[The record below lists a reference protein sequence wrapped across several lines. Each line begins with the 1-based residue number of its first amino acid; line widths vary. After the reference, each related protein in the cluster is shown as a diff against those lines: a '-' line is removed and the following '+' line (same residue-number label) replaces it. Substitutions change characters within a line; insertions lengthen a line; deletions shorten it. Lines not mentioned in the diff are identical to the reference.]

1 MSRQSKI
8 RDLASLYEFIVSD
21 RADLFI
27 LFADLCGST
36 QFKLDCISQGLPEL
50 TWIGRQLLFLQRVTD
65 LIKKHQGIVVK
76 TVGDEVVAF
85 FRPPTSAE
93 GVLKCAIE
101 IIQSLENYLPF
112 QGNSQIET
120 KISIDFGKTYN
131 GTVMEKMVPYDPIGL
146 PVDRC
151 ARINSI
157 TGKNEI
163 TFSQDFLTTMTTD
176 ATEAQLKAKYGFET
190 RQEDLKGIGLIIIHR
205 MPAIVLVPPNTSS
218 I

>member
-1 MSRQSKI
+1 
-8 RDLASLYEFIVSD
+8 
-21 RADLFI
+21 
-27 LFADLCGST
+27 
-36 QFKLDCISQGLPEL
+36 
-50 TWIGRQLLFLQRVTD
+50 
-65 LIKKHQGIVVK
+65 
-76 TVGDEVVAF
+76 
-85 FRPPTSAE
+85 
-93 GVLKCAIE
+93 
-101 IIQSLENYLPF
+101 
-112 QGNSQIET
+112 
-120 KISIDFGKTYN
+120 
-131 GTVMEKMVPYDPIGL
+131 MEKMVPYDPIGL